1 MGRNKEDFA
10 EGYFGPAQ
18 RVKVT
23 PSAADADATGTSGYS
38 FDVHPEAGTKS
49 VGKHIAKAIKGGLPK
64 PEKVEFNKE

>member
-1 MGRNKEDFA
+1 MPRSKNDFN
-10 EGYFGPAQ
+10 EGYYGPAQ

-23 PSAADADATGTSGYS
+23 PSSADADATGTASYE

-49 VGKHIAKAIKGGLPK
+49 VGKHIARAIKSGLPK